1 MDFGQKEKEM
11 NDHVWTKMYH
21 KETQQRKS
29 LFLLELCKFKDY
41 DDLEL

>member
-29 LFLLELCKFKDY
+29 SFPLELCKF
-41 DDLEL
+41 